1 MQGALALGAGVLY
14 VGRHETTAH
23 VRPYDWDG
31 RPISAGFSFRGPG
44 GEPCELVGLDVD
56 EDRHLWVADRRS
68 SRVRVFTVF
77 GREVATLG
85 EGSAAGVDVR
95 GGWSD
100 LSSLALQVPGNEQEE
115 SSLWIAR
122 GGWMRHAVQRVSLQG
137 AWLQSLRPE
146 GNPLGKFRDVLAV
159 AHSTPWTYV
168 AEGRP
173 GRIQV
178 FRDGEF
184 HFAYSVPARPGAR
197 FEPTGLAPL
206 SDGRLVVACG
216 GDASALL
223 LLDAAG
229 RLQTVLAQG
238 GRGDGEVLA
247 PGDVVLEEGRDGGDA
262 RLAVIDQDA
271 ERVQVFTLTGRCF
284 GELQDLPGRAL

>member
-1 MQGALALGAGVLY
+1 MQGALALAAGVLY

-31 RPISAGFSFRGPG
+31 RPIAPGFSFRGPE

-68 SRVRVFTVF
+68 NSVRVFTIF
-77 GREVATLG
+77 GREVDSLGGTTL
-85 EGSAAGVDVR
+85 AGVDARGAWSELSGLAWQPPASEDDEGSLLVTR
-95 GGWSD
+95 GGW
-100 LSSLALQVPGNEQEE
+100 L
-115 SSLWIAR
+115 
-122 GGWMRHAVQRVSLQG
+122 RHAVQRVSREG
-137 AWLQSLRPE
+137 TWLASLRPK
-146 GNPLGKFRDVLAV
+146 GDPLGKFHDVLAV
-159 AHSTPWTYV
+159 AQAGPWTYV

-178 FRDGEF
+178 FREGDF
-184 HFAYSVPARPGAR
+184 HFSYTVPARPGAK

-206 SDGRLVVACG
+206 PDGRLVVACG
-216 GDASALL
+216 GDDSALL

-229 RLQTVLAQG
+229 RLISVLAHG
-238 GRGDGEVLA
+238 GRADGEVLA
-247 PGDVVLEEGRDGGDA
+247 PNDVVLEPGEGGASA

-271 ERVQVFTLTGRCF
+271 ERVQVFTLTGRCY
-284 GELQDLPGRAL
+284 GELDELPGRAQ